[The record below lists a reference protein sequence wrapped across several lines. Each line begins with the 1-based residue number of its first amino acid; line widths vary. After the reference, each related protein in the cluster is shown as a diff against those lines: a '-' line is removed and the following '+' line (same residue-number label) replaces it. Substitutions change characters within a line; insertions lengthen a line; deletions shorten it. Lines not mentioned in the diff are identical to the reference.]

1 MTCLLLG
8 GSGQLGLCL
17 QDRMKALQLDYLA
30 PGRDQLDLLDSQAL
44 ETLFTAL
51 KPSAVINAAAYTAVD
66 KAEQD
71 TELAAQLNH
80 HLPQRLAQLCA
91 KLAIPLIHIS
101 TDYVFDGTSCRPYQ
115 PADPRNPVSVYGKT
129 KAEGEKAVLQSGVI
143 GGVIRT
149 SWLYSEYGHNF
160 VKTMLRLGSERELL
174 RVVADQV
181 GTPTYAGD
189 LADAILKMLYGNNSG
204 LSTAEIYHFSN
215 LGVASWYDFAWHICR
230 LKGLKVKVEPIR
242 TEDYPTPAQRPCYSV
257 LNSADFIRSFDLS
270 NRHWLEALQHCMTKL
285 V

>member
-1 MTCLLLG
+1 MTCLILG

-17 QDRMKALQLDYLA
+17 QDRMKAQQLAYLA
-30 PGRDQLDLLDSQAL
+30 PGRDQLDLQDLEALQA
-44 ETLFTAL
+44 FFIAL
-51 KPSAVINAAAYTAVD
+51 KPVAVINAAAYTAVD

-71 TELAAQLNH
+71 AEAAAKINH
-80 HLPQRLAQLCA
+80 LLPEKLAQLCA
-91 KLAIPLIHIS
+91 EQSIPLIHIS
-101 TDYVFDGTSCRPYQ
+101 TDYVFDGKSCRPYQ
-115 PADPRNPVSVYGKT
+115 PADPRHPVSVYGKT
-129 KAEGEKAVLQSGVI
+129 KAEGEKAVLQSKVK

-189 LADAILKMLYGNNSG
+189 LADAILKMLYDNNSS

-215 LGVASWYDFAWHICR
+215 QGVASWYDFAWHICR

-257 LNSADFIRSFDLS
+257 LNSTDFIRSFDLC